1 MVEENVDLEHVGNPW
16 FMRGSEEEEIVKAA
30 HSWLSGV
37 TIKQEVFALVK
48 I

>member
-16 FMRGSEEEEIVKAA
+16 FMRGSEEEIVKAA

-37 TIKQEVFALVK
+37 TNKQEVFALVK